1 MLLPVLS
8 GATGQEVDDM
18 GTLTCMPA
26 SVRAAGASRLRRTPR
41 LKTAAHATGL
51 SIAGTAFAAPSAQV
65 TLLFAAGYL
74 ADPGSP
80 PRGAPV

>member
-8 GATGQEVDDM
+8 GVRGQEVDDM

-26 SVRAAGASRLRRTPR
+26 SARAAGASRLRRTPAPN
-41 LKTAAHATGL
+41 TAAHATGL
-51 SIAGTAFAAPSAQV
+51 SISGTAVAAPSAQV

>member
-18 GTLTCMPA
+18 GTLTCMTA
-26 SVRAAGASRLRRTPR
+26 SVRAAGTNRRCIPAP
-41 LKTAAHATGL
+41 KTAAHATGL
-51 SIAGTAFAAPSAQV
+51 PFAGTAFAAPSAQV
-65 TLLFAAGYL
+65 ALLFAVGYL
-74 ADPGSP
+74 ADLGSP